1 MYEELGISEKVIS
14 VSKEV
19 EKELVDIF
27 AKLDENCMKASAKVL
42 KAFQDNKVSTTD
54 FIEVTG
60 YGYYDAGREKLEK
73 V

>member
-1 MYEELGISEKVIS
+1 MYEEIGISEKV
-14 VSKEV
+14 VEMSKEV

-27 AKLDENCMKASAKVL
+27 AKLDENCMKASSKVL

-60 YGYYDAGREKLEK
+60 YGY
-73 V
+73 